1 MSLENWDK
9 MKDEAANEGQAARY
23 IASTEEVTPAS
34 VAAAYGIREESIR
47 RAPSAHLPPLFIPPV
62 NKRICGTII
71 GTHYMERRSGKSG
84 DRKARDKVLVI
95 EVDLDEP
102 IPELGIEKGPAA
114 MAGYH
119 VVLVD
124 ELIRSAR
131 LLFMKSIKDEI
142 AGVERELSEA
152 NVEGRWGEGRGAEEE
167 AGGAEREAGERGR
180 GVHARQAQLH
190 TGQQAHMREAPAARR
205 PGLSLRGRDNLSS
218 SRPPPSPD
226 IFLLLAET

>member
-1 MSLENWDK
+1 MSLENWNK
-9 MKDEAANEGQAARY
+9 VEDEAAGEGQVARY

-131 LLFMKSIKDEI
+131 LLFIKSIKDEI

-152 NVEGRWGEGRGAEEE
+152 NSRGDGARAAELRRRLEELNARLANADVEFMRAKLNSILANRRICVRRLPRVG
-167 AGGAEREAGERGR
+167 
-180 GVHARQAQLH
+180 QAYPYEVEI
-190 TGQQAHMREAPAARR
+190 T
-205 PGLSLRGRDNLSS
+205 
-218 SRPPPSPD
+218 
-226 IFLLLAET
+226 

>member
-1 MSLENWDK
+1 MSLKNWDK
-9 MKDEAANEGQAARY
+9 VEDEAANEGQAARY

-152 NVEGRWGEGRGAEEE
+152 NSRGDGARAAELRRRLEELNARLANADVEFMRAKLNSILVNRRICVRRLPRVG
-167 AGGAEREAGERGR
+167 
-180 GVHARQAQLH
+180 QAYPYEVEI
-190 TGQQAHMREAPAARR
+190 T
-205 PGLSLRGRDNLSS
+205 
-218 SRPPPSPD
+218 
-226 IFLLLAET
+226 

>member
-9 MKDEAANEGQAARY
+9 VEDEAANEGQAARY
-23 IASTEEVTPAS
+23 IASAEEVTPAS

-62 NKRICGTII
+62 NRRVCGRIT

-95 EVDLDEP
+95 EMDLDEP

-124 ELIRSAR
+124 ELIRGAR
-131 LLFMKSIKDEI
+131 LLFMKSIQDEM
-142 AGVERELSEA
+142 ARAERELSEA
-152 NVEGRWGEGRGAEEE
+152 NSRGDGARAAELRRRLEE
-167 AGGAEREAGERGR
+167 LNARLADADAEFMRAKLNSILVNKHICVRRLPRVG
-180 GVHARQAQLH
+180 QAYPYEVQ
-190 TGQQAHMREAPAARR
+190 
-205 PGLSLRGRDNLSS
+205 
-218 SRPPPSPD
+218 
-226 IFLLLAET
+226 IFP

>member
-1 MSLENWDK
+1 
-9 MKDEAANEGQAARY
+9 
-23 IASTEEVTPAS
+23 
-34 VAAAYGIREESIR
+34 
-47 RAPSAHLPPLFIPPV
+47 V
-62 NKRICGTII
+62 NRRICGTII

-152 NVEGRWGEGRGAEEE
+152 NSRGDGARAAELRRRLEELNARLANADVEFMRAKLNSILVNRRICVRRMPRVG
-167 AGGAEREAGERGR
+167 
-180 GVHARQAQLH
+180 QAYPYEVEI
-190 TGQQAHMREAPAARR
+190 T
-205 PGLSLRGRDNLSS
+205 
-218 SRPPPSPD
+218 
-226 IFLLLAET
+226 

>member
-9 MKDEAANEGQAARY
+9 MEDEAAGEGQAARY

-152 NVEGRWGEGRGAEEE
+152 NSRGDGARAAELRRRLEELNARLANADVEFMRAKLNSILVNRRICVRRLPRVG
-167 AGGAEREAGERGR
+167 
-180 GVHARQAQLH
+180 QAYPYEVEI
-190 TGQQAHMREAPAARR
+190 T
-205 PGLSLRGRDNLSS
+205 
-218 SRPPPSPD
+218 
-226 IFLLLAET
+226 

>member
-9 MKDEAANEGQAARY
+9 MEDEAANEGQAARY

-152 NVEGRWGEGRGAEEE
+152 NSRGDGARAAELRRRLEELNARLANADVEFMRAKLNSILVNRRICVRRLPRVG
-167 AGGAEREAGERGR
+167 
-180 GVHARQAQLH
+180 QAYPYEVEI
-190 TGQQAHMREAPAARR
+190 T
-205 PGLSLRGRDNLSS
+205 
-218 SRPPPSPD
+218 
-226 IFLLLAET
+226 

>member
-1 MSLENWDK
+1 MSLENWNK
-9 MKDEAANEGQAARY
+9 MEDEAAGEGQAVRY
-23 IASTEEVTPAS
+23 ITSTEEVTPAS

-152 NVEGRWGEGRGAEEE
+152 NSRGDGARAAELRRRLEELNSRLANADVEFMRAKLNSILVNRRICVRRLPRVG
-167 AGGAEREAGERGR
+167 
-180 GVHARQAQLH
+180 QAYPYEVEI
-190 TGQQAHMREAPAARR
+190 T
-205 PGLSLRGRDNLSS
+205 
-218 SRPPPSPD
+218 
-226 IFLLLAET
+226 

>member
-9 MKDEAANEGQAARY
+9 VEDKAANEGQAAHY

-131 LLFMKSIKDEI
+131 LLFIKSIKDEI
-142 AGVERELSEA
+142 AGVERELKDATSGGDGARAAELRRRLEELNARLA
-152 NVEGRWGEGRGAEEE
+152 NADVEFMRAKLNSILVNKHICVRRLPRVG
-167 AGGAEREAGERGR
+167 
-180 GVHARQAQLH
+180 QAYPYEVQI
-190 TGQQAHMREAPAARR
+190 
-205 PGLSLRGRDNLSS
+205 
-218 SRPPPSPD
+218 SP
-226 IFLLLAET
+226 